1 MERQSAVR
9 CRVLKGALMLQM
21 TAFLFADDER
31 RRYPP
36 RWTAAP
42 SQELLIAARLGV
54 GVGTVQRIGR
64 DATSDIRHSA
74 KRS

>member
-1 MERQSAVR
+1 MSD
-9 CRVLKGALMLQM
+9 GA
-21 TAFLFADDER
+21 
-31 RRYPP
+31 YPP